1 MFTKKLIPIIVAL
14 FLSSSMYVTAQTS
27 QQRYTDQEPTAHH
40 KVALDVIA
48 ASKEWIANFNQ
59 GNTKEVAQGYVQ
71 TAVMSAMPF
80 GIKKGI
86 KEIDNFWTPFI
97 KKGATDLVYTELS
110 IEVVNET
117 TAFLSANWSMNVGRG
132 VIYQEKWEKLNG
144 KWVLTYDNFE
154 VLEQFKTPKKRNNT
168 TPVSHNQLEEVIKA
182 SIEWT
187 NGFNTGKGNICGE
200 GYFDNATMNA
210 VPFASINGKEEI
222 ESFWTKLIADGAKN
236 LTYNNP
242 TFKMITN
249 NSATLSSNWSMNIGE
264 GKIYQEKWENKNGTW
279 RLSYDEFKVLKKY

>member
-27 QQRYTDQEPTAHH
+27 QQRYTDQEPNAHH

-210 VPFASINGKEEI
+210 VPFASINGKEGI

-242 TFKMITN
+242 TFKMVTD